1 MHPIFGKRGNPTQ
14 PDNQKRQL
22 GESTERDYILDRG
35 VEMVGPPRPVRE
47 QYCCTIGCRQC
58 SRQGCPNGECAVSG
72 SLNLSL
78 FGTSRILISPQP
90 WMRCC
95 ALWVWPRKRDERKAD
110 RTSQAYN
117 DKGEMVQF
125 VDVIE
130 PSSVGGEEETKLV

>member
-1 MHPIFGKRGNPTQ
+1 
-14 PDNQKRQL
+14 
-22 GESTERDYILDRG
+22 
-35 VEMVGPPRPVRE
+35 MVGPPRPVRE

-58 SRQGCPNGECAVSG
+58 SRQGCPNGECA
-72 SLNLSL
+72 
-78 FGTSRILISPQP
+78 P